1 MKKEVKVGLLGLIGM
16 VFLYFGFNFLKGSD
30 FFSKVNEYQVK
41 YKEVAGLEVSNPV
54 TFNGV
59 NVGRVIKLEPNFKT
73 GEVVVSL
80 SINKDLILNNNTEAI
95 LADNGLISGK
105 MIKLSLKPG
114 KELTEGGYLKGH
126 KEGGLIDNMSGK
138 IDPTLSNINNLTLS
152 LNKVVHDFD
161 NTGQALKLLIASA
174 NSSTVGVNGLIANNS
189 KSIAQVTSNA
199 AELTRNLNTLSNN
212 LDAQIKP
219 ILSKANSVTDSLKAL
234 ELSKTV
240 LALNNSIGSIQSIL
254 NDVNNGKGTL
264 GKLKGD
270 DSLYINIDRTAA
282 SLNMLLADMKANPK
296 RYVHFSL
303 FGKKTK

>member
-16 VFLYFGFNFLKGSD
+16 VMLYFGFNFLKGSD

-59 NVGRVIKLEPNFKT
+59 NVGRVIKLEPNFQT
-73 GEVVVSL
+73 GEVVVSM
-80 SINKDLILNNNTEAI
+80 SINKDLKLSNNTEAV
-95 LADNGLISGK
+95 LADNGLIGGK
-105 MIKLSLKPG
+105 MIKLLLKPG
-114 KELTEGGYLKGH
+114 KEVTEGEYLKGH

-138 IDPTLSNINNLTLS
+138 IDPTLANINNLTLS

-174 NSSTVGVNGLIANNS
+174 SNSTAGVNGLIANNS
-189 KSIAQVTSNA
+189 KSISQVTSNA
-199 AELTRNLNTLSNN
+199 AELTRNLSTLSNN

-282 SLNMLLADMKANPK
+282 SLNLLLADMKANPK

-303 FGKKTK
+303 FGKKNK